1 MIESLIARLSEGTV
15 SAPLVAFAVG
25 VLLSLSPIAL
35 PSLSVVVSTL
45 APGNVDARGR
55 RQRPELLR
63 ATPSVVA
70 FVLGMDG
77 VLGLAGYFVV
87 EVTETL
93 TRASVALH
101 LVAAALL
108 GVLGLRLLLR
118 RSSLCHRAGALP
130 PTPGKAL
137 VFGAFFSV
145 GGCPACGPIV
155 ISLGAATALVAGP
168 LYALIVLGAFVAG
181 RAFTLLASAG
191 LGARLLPA
199 GTDRIPWR
207 RLDLVVGALFVVA
220 AAYYVYRVLHGD
232 VSTKLPG
239 EPGSGLLP

>member
-1 MIESLIARLSEGTV
+1 MIDTLITRLSEGTV
-15 SAPLVAFAVG
+15 FAPLLAFWVG
-25 VLLSLSPIAL
+25 VFLTLSPIAL
-35 PSLSVVVSTL
+35 PSLSVVVSAL
-45 APGNVDARGR
+45 APGSLDAEGR
-55 RQRPELLR
+55 RQRPALIR
-63 ATPSVVA
+63 AAPSVIA

-137 VFGAFFSV
+137 LFGAFFSV

-168 LYALIVLGAFVAG
+168 LYALIVLGAFVMG

-191 LGARLLPA
+191 IGARLLPV
-199 GTDRIPWR
+199 GTDRIPWQ
-207 RLDLVVGALFVVA
+207 RLDLVAGALFLLA
-220 AAYYVYRVLHGD
+220 GAFYLYRVLNGD

>member
-1 MIESLIARLSEGTV
+1 MIDTLIARLSEGTV
-15 SAPLVAFAVG
+15 FAPLLAFWVG

-35 PSLSVVVSTL
+35 PSLSVVVSAL
-45 APGNVDARGR
+45 APGRVDTDGR
-55 RQRPELLR
+55 RQFPALVR
-63 ATPSVVA
+63 AAPSVVA
-70 FVLGMDG
+70 FVVGMDG
-77 VLGLAGYFVV
+77 ILGLAGYFVV
-87 EVTETL
+87 EITEAL

-101 LVAAALL
+101 LFAAALL
-108 GVLGLRLLLR
+108 GVIGLRLLLR

-137 VFGAFFSV
+137 VFGAVFSV

-168 LYALIVLGAFVAG
+168 LYALVVLSAFVTG
-181 RAFTLLASAG
+181 RAFTLLATAG

-207 RLDLVVGALFVVA
+207 RLDVLVGALFVLG
-220 AAYYVYRVLHGD
+220 AAYYLYRVVNGD
-232 VSTKLPG
+232 VTTVLPG

>member
-1 MIESLIARLSEGTV
+1 MIDTLIARLSEGTV
-15 SAPLVAFAVG
+15 FAPLLAFWVG
-25 VLLSLSPIAL
+25 VFLSLSPIAL
-35 PSLSVVVSTL
+35 PSLSVVVSAL
-45 APGNVDARGR
+45 APGRLDAGGR
-55 RQRPELLR
+55 RQRPALVR
-63 ATPSVVA
+63 AAPSVLA
-70 FVLGMDG
+70 FVVGMDG
-77 VLGLAGYFVV
+77 VLGLAGYFLV

-118 RSSLCHRAGALP
+118 RSSLCHRAAALP

-137 VFGAFFSV
+137 LFGALFSV
-145 GGCPACGPIV
+145 GGCPACGPIA

-168 LYALIVLGAFVAG
+168 LYAFIVLGAFVTG

-191 LGARLLPA
+191 LGARLLPV

-207 RLDLVVGALFVVA
+207 RLDLIVGALFVLA
-220 AAYYVYRVLHGD
+220 AAYYLYRVLNGD
-232 VSTKLPG
+232 VSTQLPG